1 MNTNGKI
8 EFIKADVSELA
19 EVDRACKIIR
29 EKEKSV
35 KNIGHFNTKELLSHF
50 ILLREAMVTVGS
62 RTTYDVLRFRDEVF
76 KQPLFG
82 SGGVEA
88 IKAKVGGE
96 TDGQTGH
103 EDEKTWHQRQGD
115 NRGDA

>member
-1 MNTNGKI
+1 M
-8 EFIKADVSELA
+8 
-19 EVDRACKIIR
+19 
-29 EKEKSV
+29 

-103 EDEKTWHQRQGD
+103 KDEKTWHQRQGD